1 MFRSSA
7 QSLIST
13 SGLGS
18 GRLSEEVEELSGLL
32 SVELDVL
39 SEELEDVLE
48 ELLSVEL
55 EELSVELDEDVLED
69 VELLDEEL
77 EDVLEE
83 LLDVELEELL
93 DVLSELL
100 DEEFPFPLHAVSE
113 AAISTAVNAA
123 VIFFILFIFLP
134 PLSL

>member
-1 MFRSSA
+1 M
-7 QSLIST
+7 L
-13 SGLGS
+13 
-18 GRLSEEVEELSGLL
+18 EEVELL
-32 SVELDVL
+32 D
-39 SEELEDVLE
+39 EELEELLE

-55 EELSVELDEDVLED
+55 DELSVEVDVDVLEEVLED

-93 DVLSELL
+93 EVLSEPL
-100 DEEFPFPLHAVSE
+100 DEEFSFPLHAVSV
-113 AAISTAVNAA
+113 AAIITAVNAA